1 MFHTHLFGDDIMAKT
16 IAAVATGNAAGGIG
30 VIRISGESAIE
41 TAAKVFAAADGTPLT
56 EVKGYRAKFGNII
69 SGGEPI
75 DEAVALVFRAPKS
88 YTGEDV
94 VELSVHGGLFIVQ
107 KTLEAVYD
115 AGARP
120 AEPGEFTK
128 RAFLNGKIDLA
139 QAEGVAN
146 MITAGGEAAAKA
158 SMNLIDGALSRRIG
172 RVLQNMLDS
181 SALMGAW
188 VDYPDEEIPE
198 LENDELD
205 KTLADAKAELESLIS
220 EYDNGL
226 IMTEGIDTAIVGKPN
241 AGKSTLMNLL
251 SGREKSIVTD
261 IEGTTRDIVEGSVR
275 LGDIVLHLNDTA
287 GLRDGADTVE
297 KIGIERTLEKIDEA
311 GLIIAVFD
319 VSRPLDENDRKLIE
333 KCRDKKAFAVVNKVD
348 LSSDSHIKEVDEAF
362 EKTVYISAK
371 DENYL
376 NTVKDAVYEV
386 LGAQNINSNAPML
399 ANARQKEC
407 CKAALRYID
416 EALNALRS
424 GITFDAVNVM
434 IDSAADEL
442 LTLTGKKATVE
453 VVNNIFSKFCVGK

>member
-1 MFHTHLFGDDIMAKT
+1 MAKT

-198 LENDELD
+198 FENDELD

-376 NTVKDAVYEV
+376 NSVKYAVYEV

>member
-1 MFHTHLFGDDIMAKT
+1 MAKT
-16 IAAVATGNAAGGIG
+16 IAAVSTGNAAGGIG
-30 VIRISGESAIE
+30 VIRISGDDAVNV
-41 TAAKVFAAADGTPLT
+41 AAKVFSAADGTPLT
-56 EVKGYRAKFGNII
+56 EVGGYRAKFGKII
-69 SGGEPI
+69 SGGEAI

-115 AGARP
+115 AGAFP
-120 AEPGEFTK
+120 AEAGEFTK

-146 MITAGGEAAAKA
+146 MISAGGEAAAKA

-172 RVLQNMLDS
+172 RVLQDLLDS

-198 LENDELD
+198 LENDELE
-205 KTLADAKAELESLIS
+205 KTLLNAKNQLHSLIS

-226 IMTEGIDTAIVGKPN
+226 VMTEGIDTAIVGKPN

-275 LGDIVLHLNDTA
+275 LGDIILHLNDTA
-287 GLRDGADTVE
+287 GLRDGADEVE
-297 KIGIERTLEKIDEA
+297 KIGIERTLEKIDSA

-319 VSRPLDENDRKLIE
+319 VSRPLDENDKKLID
-333 KCRDKKAFAVVNKVD
+333 KCRGKKALAVVNKVD
-348 LSSDSHIKEVDEAF
+348 LSADAKISEVDGAF
-362 EKTVYISAK
+362 EKTIYISAK

-376 NTVKDAVYEV
+376 GAVKDAVYEI
-386 LGAQNINSNAPML
+386 LGAREIDSTAPML

-407 CKAALRYID
+407 CKAALNYVD
-416 EALNALRS
+416 EALSALQA
-424 GITFDAVNVM
+424 GMTFDAVNVM

>member
-1 MFHTHLFGDDIMAKT
+1 MAKT
-16 IAAVATGNAAGGIG
+16 IAAVSTGNAAGGIG
-30 VIRISGESAIE
+30 VIRISGDSAVQ
-41 TAAKVFAAADGTPLT
+41 TAAKVFSAADGTPFT
-56 EVKGYRAKFGNII
+56 EVEGYRAKFGRIL

-115 AGARP
+115 AGAAP

-146 MITAGGEAAAKA
+146 MISAGGEAAAKA
-158 SMNLIDGALSRRIG
+158 SMQLIDGALSRRIG
-172 RVLQNMLDS
+172 
-181 SALMGAW
+181 G
-188 VDYPDEEIPE
+188 
-198 LENDELD
+198 
-205 KTLADAKAELESLIS
+205 

-226 IMTEGIDTAIVGKPN
+226 ILTEGVDTAIVGKPN

-251 SGREKSIVTD
+251 SGREKSIVTN
-261 IEGTTRDIVEGSVR
+261 IAGTTRDIVEGSVR

-287 GLRDGADTVE
+287 GIRDGADEVE
-297 KIGIERTLEKIDEA
+297 KIGIERTLDKIEQA
-311 GLIIAVFD
+311 QLIIAVFD

-333 KCRDKKAFAVVNKVD
+333 KCRGKKALAVVNKVD
-348 LSSDSHIKEVDEAF
+348 LSADVRIKEVDQAF
-362 EKTVYISAK
+362 EKTIYISAK

-376 NTVKDAVYEV
+376 AAVQKAVYEI
-386 LGAQNINSNAPML
+386 LGAEHFHSNAPML
-399 ANARQKEC
+399 ANARQKAC
-407 CKAALRYID
+407 CKAALRD
-416 EALNALRS
+416 VEEALSALRC
-424 GITFDAVNVM
+424 GMTFDAVNVM

-442 LTLTGKKATVE
+442 LALTGKKATVE

>member
-1 MFHTHLFGDDIMAKT
+1 MAKT

-376 NTVKDAVYEV
+376 NSVKYAVYEV

>member
-1 MFHTHLFGDDIMAKT
+1 M
-16 IAAVATGNAAGGIG
+16 
-30 VIRISGESAIE
+30 
-41 TAAKVFAAADGTPLT
+41 
-56 EVKGYRAKFGNII
+56 
-69 SGGEPI
+69 
-75 DEAVALVFRAPKS
+75 
-88 YTGEDV
+88 
-94 VELSVHGGLFIVQ
+94 Q

-172 RVLQNMLDS
+172 RVLQNILDS

-333 KCRDKKAFAVVNKVD
+333 KCRGKKAFAVVNKVD

-376 NTVKDAVYEV
+376 NSVKNAVYEV

>member
-1 MFHTHLFGDDIMAKT
+1 MFGDEDMAKT
-16 IAAVATGNAAGGIG
+16 IAAVSTGNAAGGIG
-30 VIRISGESAIE
+30 VIRISGDDAVA
-41 TAAKVFAAADGTPLT
+41 TAAKVFSAKDGKPLT
-56 EVKGYRAKFGNII
+56 EVKGYHAKFGDII
-69 SGGEPI
+69 CGGEPV

-107 KTLEAVYD
+107 KTLEAVYN
-115 AGARP
+115 AGAAP

-128 RAFLNGKIDLA
+128 RAFINGKIDLA

-146 MITAGGEAAAKA
+146 MISAGGEAAAKA
-158 SMNLIDGALSRRIG
+158 SMNLLNGALSRRIG
-172 RVLQNMLDS
+172 GVLQELLDA

-198 LENDELD
+198 LTNEELE
-205 KTLADAKAELESLIS
+205 KTLSGAENELQSLIS

-226 IMTEGIDTAIVGKPN
+226 VMTEGVDTAIVGKPN

-275 LGDIVLHLNDTA
+275 LGDIALHLNDTA
-287 GLRDGADTVE
+287 GLRSSNDEVE
-297 KIGIERTLEKIDEA
+297 KIGIERTLKKIDSAE
-311 GLIIAVFD
+311 LIIAVFD

-333 KCRDKKAFAVVNKVD
+333 KCRGKKALAVVNKVD
-348 LSSDSHIKEVDEAF
+348 LSADTKIDEVDKAF
-362 EKTVYISAK
+362 QKTIYISAK

-376 NTVKDAVYEV
+376 GAVKDAVYDM
-386 LGAQNINSNAPML
+386 LGARDFNANAPML

-407 CKAALRYID
+407 CKSALRYVR
-416 EALNALRS
+416 EALFALRD
-424 GITFDAVNVM
+424 GMTFDAVNVM

>member
-1 MFHTHLFGDDIMAKT
+1 MFHTLIFGDDIMAKT

-30 VIRISGESAIE
+30 VIRISGDSAIE
-41 TAAKVFAAADGTPLT
+41 TAAKVFSAADGTELT
-56 EVKGYRAKFGNII
+56 AVEGYRAKFGKII
-69 SGGEPI
+69 FGGEPI

-115 AGARP
+115 AGASP

-128 RAFLNGKIDLA
+128 RAFLNGKMDLA

-172 RVLQNMLDS
+172 RVLQKMLDS

-205 KTLADAKAELESLIS
+205 KTLDDAKAELESLIS

-251 SGREKSIVTD
+251 SGRERVSLPI
-261 IEGTTRDIVEGSVR
+261 
-275 LGDIVLHLNDTA
+275 
-287 GLRDGADTVE
+287 LRVQQE
-297 KIGIERTLEKIDEA
+297 I
-311 GLIIAVFD
+311 
-319 VSRPLDENDRKLIE
+319 
-333 KCRDKKAFAVVNKVD
+333 
-348 LSSDSHIKEVDEAF
+348 
-362 EKTVYISAK
+362 
-371 DENYL
+371 
-376 NTVKDAVYEV
+376 
-386 LGAQNINSNAPML
+386 
-399 ANARQKEC
+399 
-407 CKAALRYID
+407 
-416 EALNALRS
+416 
-424 GITFDAVNVM
+424 
-434 IDSAADEL
+434 
-442 LTLTGKKATVE
+442 
-453 VVNNIFSKFCVGK
+453 

>member
-1 MFHTHLFGDDIMAKT
+1 MAKT
-16 IAAVATGNAAGGIG
+16 IAAVSTGNAAGGIG
-30 VIRISGESAIE
+30 VIRISGDSAIE
-41 TAAKVFAAADGTPLT
+41 TAAKVFSSADGKPLT
-56 EVKGYRAKFGNII
+56 GVEGYRAKFGKILF
-69 SGGEPI
+69 GGEPI

-107 KTLEAVYD
+107 KTLEAVFN
-115 AGARP
+115 AGAVP

-146 MITAGGEAAAKA
+146 MISAGGEAAAKA

-172 RVLQNMLDS
+172 RVLQDLLDS

-198 LENDELD
+198 LEHDELE
-205 KTLADAKAELESLIS
+205 KTLSHAEAELQSLIR

-226 IMTEGIDTAIVGKPN
+226 VMTEGIETAIVGKPN

-287 GLRDGADTVE
+287 GLREGADEVE
-297 KIGIERTLEKIDEA
+297 KIGIERTLEKIDSA
-311 GLIIAVFD
+311 GFIIAVFD
-319 VSRPLDENDRKLIE
+319 VSRPLDENDIRLIE
-333 KCRDKKAFAVVNKVD
+333 KCRGKKALAVVNKVD
-348 LSSDSHIKEVDEAF
+348 LSADTRIGPVDRAF
-362 EKTVYISAK
+362 EKTIYISAK

-376 NTVKDAVYEV
+376 NAVRDAVYEL
-386 LGAQNINSNAPML
+386 LGAEKFNSNAPML

-407 CKAALRYID
+407 CKSAARYVG
-416 EALNALRS
+416 EALSALQI
-424 GITFDAVNVM
+424 GMTFDAVNVM

-442 LTLTGKKATVE
+442 LALTGKKASVE
-453 VVNNIFSKFCVGK
+453 VVNTIFSKFCVGK

>member
-1 MFHTHLFGDDIMAKT
+1 MAKT
-16 IAAVATGNAAGGIG
+16 IAAVSTGNAVGGIG
-30 VIRISGESAIE
+30 VIRISGDNAIAV
-41 TAAKVFAAADGTPLT
+41 AAKVFSAADGKPLT
-56 EVKGYRAKFGNII
+56 EVEGYRAKFGKII
-69 SGGEPI
+69 SGSEPI

-94 VELSVHGGLFIVQ
+94 VELSVHGGLYIVQ
-107 KTLEAVYD
+107 KTLEAVFD
-115 AGARP
+115 AGATP
-120 AEPGEFTK
+120 AEAGEFTK

-146 MITAGGEAAAKA
+146 MISAGGEAAVKA

-172 RVLQNMLDS
+172 RVLQNLLDS

-198 LENDELD
+198 LGNDELE
-205 KTLADAKAELESLIS
+205 KTLSSAKSELQSLIS

-226 IMTEGIDTAIVGKPN
+226 IMTQGIDTAIVGKPN

-287 GLRDGADTVE
+287 GLRDGADEVE
-297 KIGIERTLEKIDEA
+297 KIGIERTLEKIDLA

-319 VSRPLDENDRKLIE
+319 VSRPLDENDKKLIE
-333 KCRDKKAFAVVNKVD
+333 KCRGKKALAVVNKVD
-348 LSSDSHIKEVDEAF
+348 LSADTSVEEVEKAF
-362 EKTVYISAK
+362 EKTIYISAK

-376 NTVKDAVYEV
+376 AAVKDAVYDI
-386 LGAQNINSNAPML
+386 LGAENIDSGAPML

-407 CKAALRYID
+407 CKAALRYVD
-416 EALNALRS
+416 EALCALQA
-424 GITFDAVNVM
+424 GMTFDAVNVM

>member
-1 MFHTHLFGDDIMAKT
+1 MAKT

-319 VSRPLDENDRKLIE
+319 VSRPLDENDKKLIE
-333 KCRDKKAFAVVNKVD
+333 KCHGKKAFAVVNKVD

-416 EALNALRS
+416 EALSALRS